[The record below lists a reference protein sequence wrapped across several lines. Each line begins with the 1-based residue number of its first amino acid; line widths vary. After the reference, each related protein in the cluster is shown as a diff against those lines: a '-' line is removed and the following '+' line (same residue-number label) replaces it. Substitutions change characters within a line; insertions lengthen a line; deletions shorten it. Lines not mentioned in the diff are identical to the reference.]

1 MAEQMVVSEKML
13 EALRGT
19 GPWVKFIAILWFV
32 FSGLMVLAG
41 LFMLGMGPFIAKAGG
56 MPAAFGAAFGAFY
69 IVLAV
74 FIMLIP
80 GLYLLRYGQAI
91 SQIPNSGQPAV
102 ESALLNQKKYWKYMG
117 VMLIVFLVLYA
128 VMFFGAIVFGVVA
141 GLSQHT

>member
-19 GPWVKFIAILWFV
+19 SPWVKFIAILWFV
-32 FSGLMVLAG
+32 FSGLMALAG
-41 LFMLGMGPFIAKAGG
+41 LFMLGMGPLMAKAGG
-56 MPAAFGAAFGAFY
+56 MPAIFGAVFGALY
-69 IVLAV
+69 ILMAV

-91 SQIPNSGQPAV
+91 SQIPNNGQPAM
-102 ESALLNQKKYWKYMG
+102 ESALLSQKKYWKYMG
-117 VMLIVFLVLYA
+117 IMFIVFLVLYA
-128 VMFFGAIVFGVVA
+128 VLFFGAIVFGVAA